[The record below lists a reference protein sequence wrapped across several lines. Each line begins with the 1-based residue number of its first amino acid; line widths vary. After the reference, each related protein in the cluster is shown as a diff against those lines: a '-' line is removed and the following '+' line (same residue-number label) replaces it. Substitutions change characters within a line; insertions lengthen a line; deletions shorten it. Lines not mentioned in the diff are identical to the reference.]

1 MKYRPG
7 RVHVMSLVALAV
19 VGLALLIVAER
30 SKSPVMQQYFN
41 EKMEAATLTRA
52 GLDAIREARLG
63 LGGPIDVDD
72 DPNEMGLIG
81 GVMSLITTS
90 RADREKKVAALDP
103 NLAAVFVELLKL
115 EGVEEGDLVAVAVT
129 GAFPMLNAAVLA
141 AIETVGA
148 TPVTITSVGSS
159 SWGANDPDLTW
170 LDMESVLIEQGI
182 LRHRSVAASRGG
194 GRDRGRV
201 LLPQGRALIDS
212 AAVRNGVPLIDE
224 PTLDESIARRMAIY
238 EEAAGGAGYAAYV
251 NVGGGRAST
260 GSRQAYE
267 LLPPGMLSRDLGT
280 NNLQRRGTL
289 FRMDQRGMPVLH
301 VPSADYFIKY
311 GDLATNY
318 LTEDGDLVAEPTPLP
333 DVGTGGI
340 FFRDRYNVPLA
351 GILAV
356 LYGFLIFVV
365 VRIDLKHYLF
375 RKPQ

>member
-7 RVHVMSLVALAV
+7 SVHVMSLVALAV
-19 VGLALLIVAER
+19 VGLALVAVAER

-41 EKMEAATLTRA
+41 EKMEAVTLTRA

-72 DPNEMGLIG
+72 DPNETGLVG
-81 GVMSLITTS
+81 GVMTLITTS
-90 RADREKKVAALDP
+90 RADREKKVVALDP

-115 EGVEEGDLVAVAVT
+115 DGVGEGDLVAVAVT

-238 EEAAGGAGYAAYV
+238 EEAAGGADYAAYV

-267 LLPPGMLSRDLGT
+267 LLRPGMSRNRGT
-280 NNLQRRGTL
+280 NDLQRRGTL

-301 VPSADYFIKY
+301 VPSADHFIERY
-311 GDLATNY
+311 DLA
-318 LTEDGDLVAEPTPLP
+318 AEPTPLP

-351 GILAV
+351 GVLAV

-365 VRIDLKHYLF
+365 VRVDLKHYLF

>member
-19 VGLALLIVAER
+19 VGLALAAVAEL
-30 SKSPVMQQYFN
+30 SKSPVMQQYFS
-41 EKMEAATLTRA
+41 EKMEAVTLTRA

-63 LGGPIDVDD
+63 LGEPIDVDI
-72 DPNEMGLIG
+72 DPNETGLIG

-115 EGVEEGDLVAVAVT
+115 DGVGEGDLVAVAVT
-129 GAFPMLNAAVLA
+129 GAFPLLNAAVLA

-194 GRDRGRV
+194 RVDLGRV
-201 LLPQGRALIDS
+201 LSAEGRALIDS

-238 EEAAGGAGYAAYV
+238 EEAAGGADYAAYV

-260 GSRQAYE
+260 GSRKAYKE
-267 LLPPGMLSRDLGT
+267 LRPGVSRNLGT
-280 NNLQRRGTL
+280 NDLQSRGTL
-289 FRMDQRGMPVLH
+289 FRMAQRGMPVLH
-301 VPSADYFIKY
+301 VPSAEYFIKE
-311 GDLATNY
+311 GDLATDC
-318 LTEDGDLVAEPTPLP
+318 LTKDGDLVTTPTPLP
-333 DVGTGGI
+333 EVGIGGI
-340 FFRDRYNVPLA
+340 FFRDTYNVPLA
-351 GILAV
+351 GILTV